1 MHDLL
6 RGIVEMFMGC
16 VVVPAGVLLW
26 RHAEG
31 AAKSF
36 RRPGSTLFGDKA
48 ADTVYTA
55 SNVKWAAG
63 GWVVIGSIMFVSGLV
78 TIIQLH

>member
-6 RGIVEMFMGC
+6 PAIVSMLLGC
-16 VVVPAGVLLW
+16 VFVPAGVLLW
-26 RHAEG
+26 RHADG

-36 RRPGSTLFGDKA
+36 HRSGSTFFGGKA

-63 GWVVIGSIMFVSGLV
+63 GWVVVGVIIFVNGLV
-78 TIIQLH
+78 FTIHLL